1 MASLPAAA
9 AAAVAAAFY
18 GVPCFLVWPRSPASS
33 VLYKSSLSL
42 SSFESAPHFPRMEEE
57 GLCSD
62 SLPPSPLSFLSGLAL
77 QLEEEGGGGRGLNA
91 GGGGGG
97 LATVRPTLENEGD
110 GERRVS
116 CCAVPLT
123 YHTKKYQC
131 HELGVGVGCEGPS
144 SRASFLLLSVLLP
157 PFSWLS
163 RRR

>member
-1 MASLPAAA
+1 MASLPASA

-18 GVPCFLVWPRSPASS
+18 DVPCFLVWPRSPASS

-42 SSFESAPHFPRMEEE
+42 SLLLRVGAPFPPHGRRRALLRESP
-57 GLCSD
+57 
-62 SLPPSPLSFLSGLAL
+62 SLLPLFSPAWLFNLRR
-77 QLEEEGGGGRGLNA
+77 EGGGRGLNA

-116 CCAVPLT
+116 CCSVPLT